1 MANSILGAGIIGL
14 PYAFRQS
21 GLVSGILLLV
31 ILGWVTDWTVRLI
44 ILNAKLSGSST
55 YIGSESK
62 RRQPVVIFDS
72 S

>member
-14 PYAFRQS
+14 PYSFRQS

-55 YIGSESK
+55 YIGSECIQAICNPS
-62 RRQPVVIFDS
+62 
-72 S
+72 